1 MWMKIFFFTVFL
13 LASKCALAGMPG
25 APSDHDLNCVS
36 TNHKRGVSYQV
47 SVSTQALAPQYS
59 VRGIKVI
66 SKILAPGAQPRAEN
80 LKQIKQDEKSAVF
93 AGGSPASPVRLELD
107 KKSFTAKI
115 YVAEKLEY
123 SCH

>member
-1 MWMKIFFFTVFL
+1 MKIFFFTVFL
-13 LASKCALAGMPG
+13 LASECALAGRPG
-25 APSDHDLNCVS
+25 APSDHELNCVS

-47 SVSTQALAPQYS
+47 NVTTQALAPQYS

-66 SKILAPGAQPRAEN
+66 SKVLAPGAEPRAEN
-80 LKQIKQDEKSAVF
+80 LQQVKQDEISATF
-93 AGGSPASPVRLELD
+93 AGGSPASPLRLELD

-115 YVAEKLEY
+115 YLAEKLEY